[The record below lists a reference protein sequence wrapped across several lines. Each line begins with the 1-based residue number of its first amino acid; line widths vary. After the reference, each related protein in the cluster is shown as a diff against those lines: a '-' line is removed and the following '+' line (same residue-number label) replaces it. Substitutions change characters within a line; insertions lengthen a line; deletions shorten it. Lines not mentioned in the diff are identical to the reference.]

1 MIGFLVLFSVVHFD
15 STFPDSS
22 LQRDFVRPATSSL
35 DLQRSN
41 LVVSHEDAEVYR
53 ELERVVSDLSAPQD
67 RIFAVPDCPQV
78 TFLTGRK
85 SAGRWMYE
93 FFHESW
99 QASGESTIKRLI
111 QEGVEV
117 IVVNE
122 RPAFSGSLPSEFR
135 EQIESSFRRH
145 EVVLG
150 ADDQEAFSVY
160 VKEPGAGE

>member
-1 MIGFLVLFSVVHFD
+1 
-15 STFPDSS
+15 
-22 LQRDFVRPATSSL
+22 
-35 DLQRSN
+35 
-41 LVVSHEDAEVYR
+41 
-53 ELERVVSDLSAPQD
+53 
-67 RIFAVPDCPQV
+67 
-78 TFLTGRK
+78 
-85 SAGRWMYE
+85 MYE